1 MIQQKEITLS
11 PRGRGLHLISGEI
24 ARSLPPLP
32 ETGIVNLFLKHTS
45 AALALTENADPDARA
60 DMAEILD
67 RLVPD
72 DMTIYQHTV
81 EGPDDMPA
89 HAKTVMVGASLNIP
103 ITRGNLNMGTWQGVF
118 LCEFRDNGGA
128 LDLVITVIG

>member
-1 MIQQKEITLS
+1 M
-11 PRGRGLHLISGEI
+11 
-24 ARSLPPLP
+24 PPLP

-128 LDLVITVIG
+128 RDLVITVIG

>member
-128 LDLVITVIG
+128 RDLVITVIG